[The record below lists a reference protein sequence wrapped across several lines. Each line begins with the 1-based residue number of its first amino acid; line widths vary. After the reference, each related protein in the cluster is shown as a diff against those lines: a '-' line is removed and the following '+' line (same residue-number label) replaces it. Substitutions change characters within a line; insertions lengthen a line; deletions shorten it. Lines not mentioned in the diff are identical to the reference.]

1 MFQAINN
8 IVGEISTRKLTYVAL
23 FIIISCSNM
32 GNFCKHALSFKDDHF
47 AYKPTT
53 VKENINDVFFFASEI
68 NYKVS
73 DAPQRLT
80 WQDLTAVTY
89 SAKFSKQY
97 QADFQ
102 YPVFG
107 KTVKMLEGREFY
119 ISGHVIPLDV
129 NQGLYAISKNPYSS
143 CYFCGKSGPESVVS
157 LKFKNKP
164 SKYKLDKVKTF
175 KGTLKLN
182 DSNPMDFIYI
192 FNDTEE
198 LKTASDKFNLG
209 SSISHL

>member
-1 MFQAINN
+1 MFKAINN
-8 IVGEISTRKLTYVAL
+8 IAGEISARKLIYIAL

-32 GNFCKHALSFKDDHF
+32 RNFCKHTLSFKDDQF

-53 VKENINDVFFFASEI
+53 VKENLNDVFFFASEI

-129 NQGLYAISKNPYSS
+129 NHGLYAISKNPYSS

-164 SKYKLDKVKTF
+164 LKYKLDKVKTF

-198 LKTASDKFNLG
+198 MEDGIVN
-209 SSISHL
+209 

>member
-1 MFQAINN
+1 M
-8 IVGEISTRKLTYVAL
+8 S
-23 FIIISCSNM
+23 
-32 GNFCKHALSFKDDHF
+32 NFCKHGMSFNDSNQF
-47 AYKPTT
+47 AYKANTL
-53 VKENINDVFFFASEI
+53 KENINDVYLFANEI
-68 NYKVS
+68 DLSNNA
-73 DAPQRLT
+73 APQRLT
-80 WQDLTAVTY
+80 WQDLAEVTY
-89 SAKFSKQY
+89 VVKFNNQY
-97 QADFQ
+97 KMDFQ
-102 YPVFG
+102 TPVFG
-107 KTVKMLEGREFY
+107 KTVKSFAGKDFY

-129 NQGLYAISKNPYSS
+129 KQGLYAISKYPYSS

-198 LKTASDKFNLG
+198 LVNLN
-209 SSISHL
+209 

>member
-1 MFQAINN
+1 M
-8 IVGEISTRKLTYVAL
+8 R
-23 FIIISCSNM
+23 
-32 GNFCKHALSFKDDHF
+32 NFCKHTLSFKDDQF

-53 VKENINDVFFFASEI
+53 VKENLNDVFFFASENI
-68 NYKVS
+68 FKEN
-73 DAPQRLT
+73 DLPQPLT
-80 WQDLTAVTY
+80 WQDLTDVTY
-89 SAKFSKQY
+89 VVKFNKQY

-102 YPVFG
+102 TPVFG
-107 KTVKMLEGREFY
+107 KTVKNLQGKEFY

-129 NQGLYAISKNPYSS
+129 NQGLYAISKYPYAS

-164 SKYKLDKVKTF
+164 SKYKLDKIKTF
-175 KGTLKLN
+175 QGTLKLN

-198 LKTASDKFNLG
+198 FVN
-209 SSISHL
+209 IN